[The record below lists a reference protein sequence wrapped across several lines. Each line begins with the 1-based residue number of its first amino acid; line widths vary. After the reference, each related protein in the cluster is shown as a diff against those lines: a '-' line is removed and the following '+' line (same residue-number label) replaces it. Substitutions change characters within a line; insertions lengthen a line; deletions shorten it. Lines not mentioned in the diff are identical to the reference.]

1 MSDRAT
7 LTRQINNCLSLLQ
20 HTGVRRQQV
29 QQALWQQLQTPIL
42 LVGGFCLGL
51 FLQSSA
57 GSKAT
62 ATMALGQ
69 AKLWPTQLW
78 PTQLW
83 PTQLPVW
90 LWTLWRW
97 SLPAAPARTAT
108 QPVKSDLTSD
118 LKSEL
123 KP

>member
-51 FLQSSA
+51 FLQSPA

-69 AKLWPTQLW
+69 AKLWPTQL
-78 PTQLW
+78 
-83 PTQLPVW
+83 PVW

-97 SLPAAPARTAT
+97 WLPAAPARAAT

-118 LKSEL
+118 LTSEL

>member
-78 PTQLW
+78 PTQL
-83 PTQLPVW
+83 PVW

-97 SLPAAPARTAT
+97 SLPTPARAAT
-108 QPVKSDLTSD
+108 QPIKSDLTSE

>member
-1 MSDRAT
+1 MSDRAA
-7 LTRQINNCLSLLQ
+7 LTRQINHHLNLLQ
-20 HTGVRRQQV
+20 RTGVRRQQV
-29 QQALWQQLQTPIL
+29 QSALWQQLQTPIL

-69 AKLWPTQLW
+69 TK
-78 PTQLW
+78 LW

-90 LWTLWRW
+90 LWTLWHW
-97 SLPAAPARTAT
+97 WLPATVPAASAA
-108 QPVKSDLTSD
+108 QPVKSDL
-118 LKSEL
+118 